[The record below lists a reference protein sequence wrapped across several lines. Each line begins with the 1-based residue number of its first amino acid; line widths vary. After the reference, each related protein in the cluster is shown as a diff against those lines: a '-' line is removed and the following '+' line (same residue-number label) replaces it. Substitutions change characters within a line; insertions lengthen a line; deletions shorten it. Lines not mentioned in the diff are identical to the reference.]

1 MIQQNVPTLNKHNSY
16 CSDLDCFFF
25 WKWMFLKNHCLLKQK
40 RAVES

>member
-25 WKWMFLKNHCLLKQK
+25 WKWMFLKKTLF
-40 RAVES
+40 VETET

>member
-25 WKWMFLKNHCLLKQK
+25 LEVDVFKKNTVC
-40 RAVES
+40 